1 MQKLALTCLFLLIAL
16 LPCRAQLF
24 VDTQPYTAEELAMY
38 FFNGNCVQ
46 VLAADFQGQPAQI
59 TFFDGAQSGLNVNA
73 GLMLTTGAAALAASP
88 NNKSN
93 ASAGYG
99 YVTPDVL
106 IEQLTTGQSFDR
118 AMFHMTIVPQIDSIG
133 FKYVFGSEEFCEF
146 VNSQFNDAFGFWIQ
160 GPGFP
165 VPTNIALIPGTNTP
179 VTINTVYD
187 TSSAGNGYYINNIP
201 NDSLGCGQSASNA
214 ISTQYV
220 EYDGLTKVLT
230 ASAIVTPNATYEV
243 WIGVSDIADALYD
256 SGVFLSVE
264 SLCGDSL
271 LSPNAAF
278 ALNTNNNTI
287 QFQNTS
293 KYAAR
298 WHWDFGDGT
307 TSEERFPTHTFA
319 SLDQQYKVTLVA
331 MNYCC
336 SDTSVLLV
344 GTSAVADPTAAID
357 YKVFPTQFSE
367 QLIVEPANAS
377 LQGQIRLSDLSGRLV
392 LQHTLNGKTVLETGS
407 LAQGVYFVEVMADG
421 KRSLMRKVVK

>member
-1 MQKLALTCLFLLIAL
+1 MQKLTLTCLFLLAAL
-16 LPCRAQLF
+16 LPCSAQLF

-46 VLAADFQGQPAQI
+46 VLFADFQGQPAQI

-73 GLMLTTGAAALAASP
+73 GLMLTTGAADLAASP
-88 NNKSN
+88 NNKPN

-99 YVTPDVL
+99 YVTYDSL
-106 IEQLTTGQSFDR
+106 IEQLSTGQAFDR

-146 VNSQFNDAFGFWIQ
+146 VGSQFNDPFGFWIK

-187 TSSAGNGYYINNIP
+187 TMSTSYYINNTP
-201 NDSLGCGQSASNA
+201 YDSLNCGQTL
-214 ISTQYV
+214 STALSTNYIQ
-220 EYDGLTKVLT
+220 YDGLTKVLT
-230 ASAIVTPNATYEV
+230 ASALVTPNATYEI

-344 GTSAVADPTAAID
+344 GTSAVSDLTAAID
-357 YKVFPTQFSE
+357 YKVYPSQFSQ
-367 QLIVEPANAS
+367 QLIVEPADAR

-407 LAQGVYFVEVMADG
+407 LAQGVYFVEVLADG
-421 KRSLMRKVVK
+421 KRSLVRKVVK